1 MAKLRQAAQIWLRAC
16 SRFERGLTFLA
27 FMLVIAVVFAD
38 VVSRELVGTG
48 IHWARQAGVYANV
61 FVVMFGI
68 GLASADAAHLRPRF
82 ADGWLPSAW
91 SPVID
96 RISEFLMA
104 AFCGAFAWVA
114 LGVVAETF
122 SLQERSAVL
131 RTLVWPVQAALPIAF
146 SLAAIRHCLYGLF
159 PVLRPSP
166 DNATLDFSDD
176 SVVG

>member
-1 MAKLRQAAQIWLRAC
+1 MSKLRGAAQAWLRAC
-16 SRFERGLTFLA
+16 GRFERGLTFLA
-27 FMLVIAVVFAD
+27 FMVVIAVVFAD
-38 VVSRELVGTG
+38 VVSREFVGTG

-82 ADGWLPSAW
+82 ADGWLPRAW

-96 RISEFLMA
+96 QLSEFLMA
-104 AFCGAFAWVA
+104 AFCGAFAWLA
-114 LGVVAETF
+114 LGVVAETY

-146 SLAAIRHCLYGLF
+146 TLAAIRHCLYGLF
-159 PVLRPSP
+159 PVLRPSS
-166 DNATLDFSDD
+166 DGAAADFADD
-176 SVVG
+176 SMVG